1 MSLSL
6 EAFKKE
12 LERLERRTSSS
23 YEYREAMISRLKDW
37 IPFEAACCTTVDPY
51 TLLST
56 GAIAGEGIDSI
67 HARLFEYEYLHE
79 DFNKYD
85 ALVHRPVPVATLSG
99 ATEGELGRSGRYL
112 AVLEPAG
119 LGDEIR
125 VALLSGGACWGYL
138 TLFRAAEDSFFQAEE
153 EVFLAAI
160 APWIARSLRGYTL
173 STPPEDIQGLQEEVG
188 LLVLSHA
195 LNPLASNGQ
204 ARKWLAMLGE
214 WEQLEP
220 DILPSPVRAVCS
232 RALAELTAAEEH
244 QPSKAKICLRLP
256 SGHYLAIAASKL
268 DESSGQVQLAVTFEP
283 ARTADILPLIAESYG
298 LSSREKEIVE
308 QISKGLSTKELAHN
322 LHISTYT
329 VQDHLK
335 SIFIKT
341 GVTSR
346 RELIWRL
353 FSRYSSDK
361 KV

>member
-1 MSLSL
+1 MSQSL

-23 YEYREAMISRLKDW
+23 HEYREAMISRLKDW
-37 IPFEAACCTTVDPY
+37 IPFDAACCTTVDPY

-56 GAIAGEGIDSI
+56 GAIAGEGIEAI

-85 ALVHRPVPVATLSG
+85 DLVHRPVPVATLSG

-112 AVLEPAG
+112 AVLQPAG

-125 VALLSGGACWGYL
+125 AALLAGGACWGYL
-138 TLFRAAEDSFFQAEE
+138 TLFRAAEGSFFFQAAEE
-153 EVFLAAI
+153 AFLAAA
-160 APWIARSLRGYTL
+160 APWIAQTLRRYTL

-188 LLVLSHA
+188 ILVLSHE
-195 LNPLASNGQ
+195 LNPIASNGQ
-204 ARKWLAMLGE
+204 ARKWLSMLGE

-220 DILPSPVRAVCS
+220 EILPSPVRAVCS
-232 RALAELTAAEEH
+232 RALAELTAEH

-256 SGHYLAIAASKL
+256 SGHYLGIAASIL

-283 ARTADILPLIAESYG
+283 AQIADILPLIAESYG

-335 SIFIKT
+335 SIFTKT
-341 GVTSR
+341 RVTSR

-361 KV
+361 KA

>member
-1 MSLSL
+1 MLQSL

-12 LERLERRTSSS
+12 LERLERRATSSH
-23 YEYREAMISRLKDW
+23 EYREAMISKLKDW
-37 IPFEAACCTTVDPY
+37 IPFDAACCTTVDPY

-56 GAIAGEGIDSI
+56 GAIAGEGIDAI

-85 ALVHRPVPVATLSG
+85 DLVQRSVPVATLSG
-99 ATEGELGRSGRYL
+99 ATEGELERSGRYL
-112 AVLEPAG
+112 AVLKPAG

-125 VALLSGGACWGYL
+125 AVLLSGGACWGYL
-138 TLFRAAEDSFFQAEE
+138 TLFRSVERPVFQAEE
-153 EVFLAAI
+153 EDFLAAV
-160 APWIARSLRGYTL
+160 ASWIARTLRGYAL
-173 STPPEDIQGLQEEVG
+173 STPPEDIQGLQEDIG
-188 LLVLSHA
+188 IMVLSHE
-195 LNPLASNGQ
+195 LIPLATNGQ
-204 ARKWLAMLGE
+204 ARKWLSMLGK
-214 WEQLEP
+214 WEQLGAEA
-220 DILPSPVRAVCS
+220 LPSPVRAVCS
-232 RALAELTAAEEH
+232 RLLAEQTAPEDN

-256 SGHYLAIAASKL
+256 AGHYLVIAASRM
-268 DESSGQVQLAVTFEP
+268 EETSGQIQLAVTFEP

-308 QISKGLSTKELAHN
+308 QIAMGQSTKELARK
-322 LHISTYT
+322 LHISAYT

-353 FSRYSSDK
+353 FSRYNSDK
-361 KV
+361 QA